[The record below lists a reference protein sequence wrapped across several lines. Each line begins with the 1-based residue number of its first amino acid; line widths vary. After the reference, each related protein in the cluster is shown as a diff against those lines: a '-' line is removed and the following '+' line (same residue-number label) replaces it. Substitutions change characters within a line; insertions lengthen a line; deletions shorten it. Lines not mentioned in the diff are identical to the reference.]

1 MPGIAKT
8 KYHLRQDGP
17 LGGGSDFFPWD
28 IGSLGSQNIA
38 RVRASLNLPDALPMP
53 AELYL
58 DISKI
63 DAGQNVALDPSR
75 TWNWNGA
82 AITTFE
88 SSVSFERAELGLIGR
103 SQLNDWMALRYG
115 VALRRFLFDGDI
127 VTDANMESLN
137 FDSLWLAPEV
147 GVTLG
152 LPWEL
157 DLDLAYSGFHRGELG
172 VGSDIQRPYRAVAE
186 LRRDFGRF
194 GMALGYELDHVELE
208 RPLGPNVE
216 FAHLRLRTVYWAIEL
231 DF

>member
-1 MPGIAKT
+1 MG
-8 KYHLRQDGP
+8 YRQSG
-17 LGGGSDFFPWD
+17 LSECR
-28 IGSLGSQNIA
+28 SSA
-38 RVRASLNLPDALPMP
+38 RQSEPSRWLCRCS

-137 FDSLWLAPEV
+137 SDSLWLAPEV
-147 GVTLG
+147 GVTFG
-152 LPWEL
+152 LPWE
-157 DLDLAYSGFHRGELG
+157 
-172 VGSDIQRPYRAVAE
+172 
-186 LRRDFGRF
+186 
-194 GMALGYELDHVELE
+194 
-208 RPLGPNVE
+208 
-216 FAHLRLRTVYWAIEL
+216 
-231 DF
+231 